1 VKARV
6 ALDQDPG
13 GQLIIGRPDTR
24 NAFVVLDSLPV
35 SLSAD
40 VAQLAADETEHW
52 AAAKR
57 GSRKGPSSR
66 ASTVASFP
74 SIFASVPLITDPI
87 EPGDWPT
94 MASYS
99 STVFSGGSRLEPD
112 ESSWRALYRSKP
124 RDRTG
129 WLTLTASKR
138 PTRRVP
144 PRPNSRCE
152 WRQT

>member
-6 ALDQDPG
+6 ALDEDPG
-13 GQLIIGRPDTR
+13 GQLIIRREGTR
-24 NAFVVLDSLPV
+24 VAFVVPDFPPGSF
-35 SLSAD
+35 SGDA
-40 VAQLAADETEHW
+40 AQLADDKTKHGD
-52 AAAKR
+52 AAKR
-57 GSRKGPSSR
+57 GVIKRTSSGPS
-66 ASTVASFP
+66 TLVSFP
-74 SIFASVPLITDPI
+74 SISASFPLITDSI

-99 STVFSGGSRLEPD
+99 PTVSSGGSRLEPD